1 MLVKNGL
8 FHYPSIRVSNSFTSC
23 TIFHTKEPN
32 QGLVMGHND
41 DVSRRSFLQR
51 ISIIGVAGVGGST
64 LLSAC
69 GGGSEGQEGGSEQ
82 AQTSEGGGQAAAD
95 LDCDDLSALSD
106 AQMQQRS
113 QMAESLNY
121 VAETPNPEQNCA
133 NCALYQQPDAEETTD
148 NACGGCQLFPG
159 PVYPNGY
166 CTSWAPAA

>member
-1 MLVKNGL
+1 
-8 FHYPSIRVSNSFTSC
+8 
-23 TIFHTKEPN
+23 
-32 QGLVMGHND
+32 MGHNEH
-41 DVSRRSFLQR
+41 DVSRRNFIQR
-51 ISIIGVAGVGGST
+51 ISILGAAGIGGST

-82 AQTSEGGGQAAAD
+82 GQTSEGGGQATAD
-95 LDCDDLSALSD
+95 LNCDDLSALSD

-133 NCALYQQPDAEETTD
+133 NCALYQQPEAEETTD

>member
-1 MLVKNGL
+1 MK
-8 FHYPSIRVSNSFTSC
+8 HDE
-23 TIFHTKEPN
+23 H
-32 QGLVMGHND
+32 

-51 ISIIGVAGVGGST
+51 LSIIGVAGVGGST

-69 GGGSEGQEGGSEQ
+69 GGSEASGGSGSGSES
-82 AQTSEGGGQAAAD
+82 QTSGGGGTATAD
-95 LDCDDLSALSD
+95 LNCDDLSALSD